1 VRVPPAGVSYNTDE
15 PYPTVVTRTAAREG
29 FEQFVG
35 EAIELTAEEFSVA
48 RALRRGTR
56 GPGGAAVDRL
66 LKDSDLLWDRVVQP
80 ELDAYRDRTLAQF
93 DVVLDYAAGDA
104 DIDAYRADLL
114 AADSYAEALR
124 ADLPAE
130 RRDRI
135 RDRLV
140 DRHRR
145 LGDAVAPLVAA
156 PEDAFWP
163 ALQSAYDCET
173 AADLVEEHFAFTG
186 PLREHRGAFEMAT
199 AFDPGDVLGGGLL
212 PGGLPTLEVEYTDE
226 AIRAMRRAEEA
237 VIADT
242 RRELDRRY

>member
-1 VRVPPAGVSYNTDE
+1 MI
-15 PYPTVVTRTAAREG
+15 VTRRAARDG
-29 FEQFVG
+29 FERFVG
-35 EAIELTAEEFSVA
+35 EAITLTAEEFSVA
-48 RALRRGTR
+48 RALRGTR
-56 GPGGAAVDRL
+56 GPGGTVLDRL
-66 LKDSDLLWDRVVQP
+66 LKRSDLLWSQVVRP

-93 DVVLDYAAGDA
+93 DVVLDYAESDAG
-104 DIDAYRADLL
+104 IDAYRSDLL

-124 ADLPAE
+124 GDIPGE
-130 RRDRI
+130 RRERI

-156 PEDAFWP
+156 PEDEFWA
-163 ALQSAYDCET
+163 ALQSAYDRET
-173 AADLVEEHFAFTG
+173 ASELVAQHFAFTG
-186 PLREHRGAFEMAT
+186 PLREHRDAFEMAT
-199 AFDPGDVLGGGLL
+199 AFDPADVLGGGLF

-242 RRELDRRY
+242 RQELDRRY